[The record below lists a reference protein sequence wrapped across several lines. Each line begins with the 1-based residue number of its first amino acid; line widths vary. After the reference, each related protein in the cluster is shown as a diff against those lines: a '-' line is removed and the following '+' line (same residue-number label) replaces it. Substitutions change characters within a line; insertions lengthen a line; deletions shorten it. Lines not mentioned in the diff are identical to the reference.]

1 MGLGSTRSGGVH
13 VKWKSVR
20 IRRELWGAPGWVNKH
35 NRTWAYSSTTV
46 SLSSSVSVSSRVRRI
61 MMGKQK
67 HRRQYSL
74 WIRPQEKSEVGE
86 NLLGM
91 INILATR
98 HNTEAFDPH
107 VTLLSVFEIEDDDLE
122 VSDTMSEGTRFSQDE
137 VSPRPPPFPLPFLPS
152 LAHN

>member
-13 VKWKSVR
+13 VKWKSVL
-20 IRRELWGAPGWVNKH
+20 IRRELWGWRWVNKH

-46 SLSSSVSVSSRVRRI
+46 SLSSSVSVSSRVRTM

-137 VSPRPPPFPLPFLPS
+137 VSPRTPPFPLPFLPS

>member
-1 MGLGSTRSGGVH
+1 M
-13 VKWKSVR
+13 
-20 IRRELWGAPGWVNKH
+20 
-35 NRTWAYSSTTV
+35 
-46 SLSSSVSVSSRVRRI
+46 

-137 VSPRPPPFPLPFLPS
+137 VSPRTPPFPLPFLPS